1 MIGVI
6 GLGLV
11 GGSMAKALNQNTD
24 HTVYGFDINQT
35 VCQKAKLV
43 NAIEDILTDDILTEC
58 DIVVLAIYPQATI
71 DYVKS
76 HAHLFKKGAI
86 VLDTCGVKE
95 LVCSELEP
103 VARAHGFVFMGGHPM
118 AGLEHS
124 GFEYS
129 KKALFDNA
137 SMVLTPARDT
147 RIEDIETIRKL
158 CRSIGFTHIQTST
171 PKEHDRMIAFTSQL
185 AHVVSGAY
193 IRSETARNHQGY
205 SAGSYKDMT
214 RVAKLNEDMWTELFL
229 ENPDYLADEIDRLID
244 RLKDYSEAI
253 KAGDEETLKGLLR
266 DGRLRKEAIDKEVF

>member
-11 GGSMAKALNQNTD
+11 GGSMAKALNQNTE
-24 HTVYGFDINQT
+24 HNVYGYDLNET
-35 VCQKAKLV
+35 VCKKAKLV
-43 NAIEDILTDDILTEC
+43 NAIEDILTDEMLPAC

-76 HAHLFKKGAI
+76 HAPLFKKGAI

-95 LVCSELEP
+95 LVCRELEP
-103 VARAHGFVFMGGHPM
+103 VAREHGFVFMGGHPM

-158 CRSIGFTHIQTST
+158 CKAIGFTHIQTST

-214 RVAKLNEDMWTELFL
+214 RVAKLNEEMWTELFL
-229 ENPDYLADEIDRLID
+229 ENPEFLALEIDGMAD
-244 RLKDYSEAI
+244 RLREYSAAI
-253 KAGDEETLKGLLR
+253 RSGDGETLKSLLR
-266 DGRLRKEAIDKEVF
+266 DGRLRKERIDKEVF